1 MPTTDASAGV
11 EGEDAVLNA
20 KIKKQIEFYFSDS
33 NLYRDSFLRE
43 QIGLAQDG
51 YIDIRLLCIF
61 NRMRQLLLGDS
72 FKPNQGPNAPDQVED
87 SMVQRVAAAVKD
99 SSVVQVS
106 TDGKSIKRLPP
117 MNKDPAELT
126 ADIDDRS
133 LLVSP
138 FRFDIKL
145 EELTG
150 FFDSVIGDVNAVR
163 MRRHVSSKDFRGS
176 VFVEF
181 ATKEKSEKV
190 LEDSNSENGFSF
202 DGARLKMEPK
212 LEFVKRKQEERHA
225 KKNSPYNPAAPK
237 TENGANA
244 CKPVKITV
252 DDKEI
257 EEFNMSAG
265 SCVKFDF
272 GSVTFNDPVTFG
284 LVKDSFGGKGS
295 GLKFV
300 DYEPGDTT
308 GYARFETPLDAKNI
322 VEQSENGKRML
333 AGYEATLTVLQG
345 DHEREYIKKVIAI
358 RKKAASQRQSEN
370 SKFKKRK
377 FGDHRG
383 RGRGRG
389 RGGRRGGKRPRSS

>member
-1 MPTTDASAGV
+1 MIIISM
-11 EGEDAVLNA
+11 
-20 KIKKQIEFYFSDS
+20 QIEFYFSDS

-43 QIGLAQDG
+43 QIGQAQDG
-51 YIDIRLLCIF
+51 FIDIRLLCIF
-61 NRMRQLLLGDS
+61 NRMRQLLQGNS

-87 SMVQRVAAAVKD
+87 SMVQRVVAAVKD

-106 TDGKSIKRLPP
+106 PDGKSIKRLAP
-117 MNKDPAELT
+117 MSKDPSELA

-150 FFDSVIGDVNAVR
+150 FFESVIGDVNAVR

-181 ATKEKSEKV
+181 TTKEKAEKV
-190 LEDSNSENGFSF
+190 LEESNGENGFIF

-225 KKNSPYNPAAPK
+225 KKNSPHNPAAK
-237 TENGANA
+237 TENGGNIS
-244 CKPVKITV
+244 KPAEITV

-257 EEFNMSAG
+257 EEFNMSSG

-272 GSVTFNDPVTFG
+272 GSVEFKDPVTFG

-300 DYEPGDTT
+300 DYEQGETT
-308 GYARFETPLDAKNI
+308 GYARFETPLDAKTI

-345 DHEREYIKKVIAI
+345 DDEREYIKKVIAI
-358 RKKAASQRQSEN
+358 RKKAASQRQPDN

-377 FGDHRG
+377 FGDQRG

-389 RGGRRGGKRPRSS
+389 RGGRGRGGKRPRSS